1 MKWMAPASGIEVC
14 HVGCCEYSQQEEPS
28 ISSVALHR
36 LDLKSFGQR
45 IAARDPDRKTAE
57 IHISVIRRLSR
68 THGVR
73 LLIHESLQC
82 PRHRQDHPGGM
93 NLRGKGALTSQA
105 GVAQQSPS
113 AAQIYL
119 RMDETYKS
127 IIATNVANRFIR
139 DKVPV

>member
-45 IAARDPDRKTAE
+45 IAARDPDCQTAE
-57 IHISVIRRLSR
+57 IHISVILRLSR

-82 PRHRQDHPGGM
+82 PRHRQDHPRGM
-93 NLRGKGALTSQA
+93 NLRGKG
-105 GVAQQSPS
+105 PS
-113 AAQIYL
+113 RHRPEL
-119 RMDETYKS
+119 RNNAHLLRRYILGWMKH
-127 IIATNVANRFIR
+127 TNQ
-139 DKVPV
+139 